1 MVENSSNQS
10 ELERLKA
17 FLKERRDGREL
28 KRGLAVK
35 LSLEKYSYHQIQSI
49 VDVSIGFISK
59 WKKAFLAQGVK
70 GLTLG
75 YKGAKP
81 CLNQQEKAAVINWLK
96 SKDNWN
102 LRELQNYLKVNYQIE
117 FKAKR
122 SYYKLFKAAGISWKK
137 SQKKNPK
144 KDPQKVEEKRKEI
157 TQLLQDWQKEI
168 SQGTLSVFIIDEC
181 HLLWGDICGYV
192 WGRTDERVEV
202 PMTNERYKQTYFGA
216 LDYQTKEFLVKPYEK
231 ADSEKTVEFL
241 KYLQKKRPGQRIAV
255 IWDGASYHKYDK
267 MREYLE
273 EINSQLSQSQ
283 WQVTCVLFAP
293 HAPEQNPVEDIWLM
307 AKKAIRENYYIC
319 ASFQDVKKV
328 FIEAIEGKVF
338 SFPKVY
344 KYG

>member
-1 MVENSSNQS
+1 MVENSSNPS
-10 ELERLKA
+10 ELDKLTA
-17 FLKERRDGREL
+17 FLKERRDAREL

-35 LSLEKYSYHQIQSI
+35 LSLEKYPYPQIQSI
-49 VDVSIGFISK
+49 VNVSIGFISK
-59 WKKAFLAQGVK
+59 WKKAFLSQGVK

-81 CLNQQEKAAVINWLK
+81 FLNHQEKTAVINWLR
-96 SKDNWN
+96 SKDYWN
-102 LRELQNYLKVNYQIE
+102 LRELQNYLSVNYQIE

-144 KDPQKVEEKRKEI
+144 KDLEKVEEKRKEI

-168 SQGTLSVFIIDEC
+168 TQGTLSVFIIDEC

-231 ADSEKTVEFL
+231 AAKRKDSRIFKISPKKTARSKNCCNL
-241 KYLQKKRPGQRIAV
+241 GWGI
-255 IWDGASYHKYDK
+255 
-267 MREYLE
+267 
-273 EINSQLSQSQ
+273 LS
-283 WQVTCVLFAP
+283 
-293 HAPEQNPVEDIWLM
+293 
-307 AKKAIRENYYIC
+307 
-319 ASFQDVKKV
+319 
-328 FIEAIEGKVF
+328 
-338 SFPKVY
+338 
-344 KYG
+344 

>member
-1 MVENSSNQS
+1 MRREK
-10 ELERLKA
+10 LKA

-59 WKKAFLAQGVK
+59 WKKAFLAQGVE

-81 CLNQQEKAAVINWLK
+81 SLNQQEKAAVINWLK

-181 HLLWGDICGYV
+181 HLLWGDICPKGYRFAYGYV

-216 LDYQTKEFLVKPYEK
+216 LDYHPLEFLVKPYEK
-231 ADSEKTVEFL
+231 AAKRKDSRIFKISPKKTTRSKNCCDL
-241 KYLQKKRPGQRIAV
+241 GWGI
-255 IWDGASYHKYDK
+255 
-267 MREYLE
+267 
-273 EINSQLSQSQ
+273 LSQ
-283 WQVTCVLFAP
+283 
-293 HAPEQNPVEDIWLM
+293 I
-307 AKKAIRENYYIC
+307 
-319 ASFQDVKKV
+319 
-328 FIEAIEGKVF
+328 
-338 SFPKVY
+338 
-344 KYG
+344 

>member
-1 MVENSSNQS
+1 M
-10 ELERLKA
+10 
-17 FLKERRDGREL
+17 
-28 KRGLAVK
+28 K
-35 LSLEKYSYHQIQSI
+35 LSLEKYPYYQIKSI
-49 VDVSIGFISK
+49 VEVSIGFISK

-75 YKGAKP
+75 YQGAKP
-81 CLNQQEKAAVINWLK
+81 GLNPQEKAAVINWLK
-96 SKDNWN
+96 SQDNWN
-102 LRELQNYLKVNYQIE
+102 LRELRNYLSDNYQIE
-117 FKAKR
+117 FKAKK

-144 KDPQKVEEKRKEI
+144 KDPKQVEEKRKEI
-157 TQLLQDWQKEI
+157 TQFLQDQQKEI
-168 SQGTLSVFIIDEC
+168 GKGSLSVFLIDEC

-202 PMTNERYKQTYFGA
+202 PMTNERYKQTYLGA
-216 LDYQTKEFLVKPYEK
+216 LDYQTLEFLVKPDEK

-255 IWDGASYHKYDK
+255 IGDGASYHRYDK
-267 MREYLE
+267 MKQYLE

-283 WQVTCVLFAP
+283 WQVTCIVFAP

-307 AKKAIRENYYIC
+307 AKKAVRENYYIC
-319 ASFQDVKKV
+319 ESFKDVKKV
-328 FIEAIEGKVF
+328 FIEGIEGKVF

>member
-1 MVENSSNQS
+1 MRNEK
-10 ELERLKA
+10 LKV

-35 LSLEKYSYHQIQSI
+35 LSLEKYPYHQIQTI

-81 CLNQQEKAAVINWLK
+81 YLNKQEKAAVINWLK
-96 SKDNWN
+96 SKEHWN
-102 LRELQNYLKVNYQIE
+102 LRELQNYLSVNYQIE

-144 KDPQKVEEKRKEI
+144 KDPKQVEEKRKEI
-157 TQLLQDWQKEI
+157 TQFLQDQQKEI
-168 SQGTLSVFIIDEC
+168 SNGTLSVFLIDEC

-216 LDYQTKEFLVKPYEK
+216 LDYQSKEFFVKPYEK
-231 ADSEKTVEFL
+231 AAKREDSRVFKISPKTTTRSKNCRDL
-241 KYLQKKRPGQRIAV
+241 GWSL
-255 IWDGASYHKYDK
+255 
-267 MREYLE
+267 
-273 EINSQLSQSQ
+273 LSS
-283 WQVTCVLFAP
+283 
-293 HAPEQNPVEDIWLM
+293 I
-307 AKKAIRENYYIC
+307 
-319 ASFQDVKKV
+319 
-328 FIEAIEGKVF
+328 
-338 SFPKVY
+338 
-344 KYG
+344 